1 VGAIFRLQL
10 KVWAGRN
17 DYAVFVDSA
26 RTKTLSGDDQPDL
39 LLLNQD
45 NGENWLGFTCVYRKP
60 HPPMNSVPPLVAAW
74 LGAISADRGTW
85 PFARSRKGRRET
97 DCQNFRLF

>member
-1 VGAIFRLQL
+1 L

-45 NGENWLGFTCVYRKP
+45 NGENWLGFTGQGSKIGA
-60 HPPMNSVPPLVAAW
+60 MNRAL
-74 LGAISADRGTW
+74 
-85 PFARSRKGRRET
+85 
-97 DCQNFRLF
+97 